1 MKKERIL
8 VKTVLLLGFF
18 VSFVFLG
25 MMCYRNNWV
34 PKPKI
39 LEIKEYFNATFSPP
53 KKNIDKIITAY
64 RQGAPLFSDR
74 NYYDSLGAPELKNC
88 YIIQIPGHI
97 HSAIK
102 LKINKPVIFYR
113 LLHDSNSVSIFKSWS
128 LTDVDVLV
136 QGDLSTH
143 KFIISKTVN
152 PGVISLQK
160 GELMSV
166 SPILFREITD
176 INVDLSVSIINPFKK
191 NLI

>member
-8 VKTVLLLGFF
+8 VKTVLLFGFF
-18 VSFVFLG
+18 VSSVFLG

-34 PKPKI
+34 PKPQI
-39 LEIKEYFNATFSPP
+39 LEVKEYFNPTFSSP

-64 RQGAPLFSDR
+64 RQGAP
-74 NYYDSLGAPELKNC
+74 ELKNC
-88 YIIQIPGHI
+88 YIIQIPGQI